1 MKRKATLVILNYNE
15 IEGIKS
21 LYNKLPLNEI
31 DEVFAVDPGS
41 TDGSL
46 EFLKSKGIKVVM
58 QDIRGR
64 GEAFRIG
71 IKEAKNE
78 NVVFFGP
85 DGNEDPNDLLK
96 LIGLLEQGYDMT
108 IASRFMEGA
117 RADDSDI
124 PVPIRGV
131 GNKVFTMIANILWK
145 GHLTDSINGF
155 RAIKKSKFQQ
165 INPDSHGFGIE
176 YQMSIRALK
185 SGFKI
190 KEIPTYEG
198 NRIGGQSTAHTFA
211 TGWLFIKLL
220 LKELSIGK
228 KFQAGGG
235 NI

>member
-15 IEGIKS
+15 IRGIKA
-21 LYNKLPLNEI
+21 LHDKLPLDEI

-46 EFLKSKGIKVVM
+46 EFLKSKGIRVIM

-71 IKEAKNE
+71 IREARNE
-78 NVVFFGP
+78 NVIFFGP
-85 DGNEDPNDLLK
+85 DGNEDPKDILK
-96 LIGLLEQGYDMT
+96 LIELLEQGYDMA
-108 IASRFMEGA
+108 IASRFMKGA

-124 PVPIRGV
+124 PVPIRGI
-131 GNKVFTMIANILWK
+131 GNRVFTIIANILWR

-155 RAIKKSKFQQ
+155 RAIKKDKFQQ
-165 INPDSHGFGIE
+165 IDPDAHGFGIE

-185 SGFKI
+185 SKLKI

-198 NRIGGQSTAHTFA
+198 DRIGGKSTAHTFA

-220 LKELSIGK
+220 LKELKTGK
-228 KFQAGGG
+228 NFKEGE
-235 NI
+235 NL